1 MTFFRP
7 VNANR
12 VYSWSESSSI
22 LTSMNRGTR
31 QPWISLSRRST
42 QLLPGL
48 GRLKLAIRIYCSILL
63 SVTTEGAQLAMIKS
77 EISFLILS
85 QWILPP
91 GLQYDP
97 QFCVWMKW
105 LSFPFPTLLTPP
117 FLRLVA
123 IFNSVVWP
131 VNIIPREGEL
141 SSHALAHRFSFDPT
155 KTGKGNRL
163 WTETSYKSSL
173 MCVDESVYMF
183 VFGARLCY
191 RGQGDNSQTCEMSL
205 TCLMKV
211 PSNAARTIR
220 GGTN

>member
-1 MTFFRP
+1 MDIFVKT
-7 VNANR
+7 
-12 VYSWSESSSI
+12 VYPIASGLGQTETCNPDLLFHSTLGHNWRSPAGDDQIRDLLI
-22 LTSMNRGTR
+22 LT
-31 QPWISLSRRST
+31 
-42 QLLPGL
+42 
-48 GRLKLAIRIYCSILL
+48 
-63 SVTTEGAQLAMIKS
+63 
-77 EISFLILS
+77 